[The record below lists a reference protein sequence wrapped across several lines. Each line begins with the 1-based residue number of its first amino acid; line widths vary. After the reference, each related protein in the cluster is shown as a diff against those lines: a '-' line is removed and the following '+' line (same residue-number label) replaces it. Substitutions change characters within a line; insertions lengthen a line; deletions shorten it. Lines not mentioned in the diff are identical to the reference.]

1 MQNIDL
7 NSLPKSTV
15 FHFIGVDGIG
25 MSSIAEVLCKLGFKV
40 QGSNDVDGENMQ
52 HLKTLGA
59 TIFVGHKAS
68 NVNGADFVI
77 FSSAIPEDNVEMVE
91 AKKLG
96 IPLVER
102 ATMLQYLFAM
112 KKSVAITGTHG
123 KTTTTS
129 FVGTMLDVAG
139 FDATIIDGGIMNK
152 YNSHNKVGNGE
163 FVVAEACEAFG
174 NIKHYTTD
182 IAVIT
187 NVDAEHMEYY
197 KTFENLE
204 NYFREFIGRVPADG
218 LVVACADHP
227 VALKLA
233 NEARGKKKV
242 LTYGYSD
249 GADVIASN
257 VHFETD
263 GSHFDV
269 KFANGDEIKNLHI
282 PLFGR
287 HNVLNSLV
295 AIAIAKHL
303 NVGDD
308 KIREALAQFTGTK
321 HRFTRVADVDGIT
334 IFDDYGHH
342 PKEIEM
348 TLAMARTIA
357 KDNKIFAIFQP
368 HRYSRLTNL
377 FDDFL
382 KCFKDAD
389 YVICMPVYGAGESE
403 GGFKTHSDFYD
414 ALQASGFKD
423 SFKINDFNEVPEI
436 ILSNAKSGDIIVSLG
451 AGSIKH
457 YIYDLPNLIRKK

>member
-59 TIFVGHKAS
+59 TVFVGHKAS

-96 IPLVER
+96 VPLVER

-263 GSHFDV
+263 GSPFDV
-269 KFANGDEIKNLHI
+269 KFANGDEIKNLHMF
-282 PLFGR
+282 LT
-287 HNVLNSLV
+287 
-295 AIAIAKHL
+295 HL
-303 NVGDD
+303 
-308 KIREALAQFTGTK
+308 
-321 HRFTRVADVDGIT
+321 
-334 IFDDYGHH
+334 
-342 PKEIEM
+342 
-348 TLAMARTIA
+348 
-357 KDNKIFAIFQP
+357 
-368 HRYSRLTNL
+368 
-377 FDDFL
+377 
-382 KCFKDAD
+382 
-389 YVICMPVYGAGESE
+389 
-403 GGFKTHSDFYD
+403 
-414 ALQASGFKD
+414 LQ
-423 SFKINDFNEVPEI
+423 
-436 ILSNAKSGDIIVSLG
+436 LQLQ
-451 AGSIKH
+451 SI
-457 YIYDLPNLIRKK
+457 